1 MGKTL
6 KSKKVPIKEI
16 IRGLMTYSS
25 NTNTDYMIN
34 MLGEK
39 NINETKEEL
48 LGKEHSKIRTIN
60 SILSLPIYLQDSKH
74 YDYKKIG
81 EFIEKQ
87 NENKLRI
94 LFEKSEKYIYE
105 NKSLQK
111 IRYINPGENIQKIW
125 SELLPEASSHS
136 YSMI

>member
-1 MGKTL
+1 M
-6 KSKKVPIKEI
+6 
-16 IRGLMTYSS
+16 
-25 NTNTDYMIN
+25 
-34 MLGEK
+34 
-39 NINETKEEL
+39 
-48 LGKEHSKIRTIN
+48 
-60 SILSLPIYLQDSKH
+60 SLPIYFQDSKH

-125 SELLPEASSHS
+125 SELLPEASSNS
-136 YSMI
+136 YSMILKNAEKNMVLTEKS